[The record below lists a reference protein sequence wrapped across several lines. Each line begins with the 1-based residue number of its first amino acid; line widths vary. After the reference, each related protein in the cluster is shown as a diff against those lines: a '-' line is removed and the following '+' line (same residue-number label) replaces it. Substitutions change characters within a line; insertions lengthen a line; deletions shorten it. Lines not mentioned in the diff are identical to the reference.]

1 MKNIRWWNRLLTLTG
16 VVSLTV
22 GCLAGCGGGEPDNGS
37 SRPGSQEESQG
48 DLESGT
54 GEASADGAELTDE
67 PENETA
73 DTGIT
78 FPLAEQVELT
88 IATPDG
94 SVASLAD
101 NLSVWE
107 EIQRRTNI
115 KINWD
120 VTASKQY
127 VEVMKLRVGAGGG
140 KLPDIMFLPNGLSLA
155 ELGAEGTI
163 LPLEDYIADSANIQK
178 AYEQFPNVKALT
190 SADGHI
196 YSVNTLNESAYFA
209 PYSFIIRKDWLDRL
223 NLEVPETIDDW
234 MTVLRAFRDEDANG
248 NGDSGDEVPFSAGGH
263 AWYTTYWANAWGLHL
278 FQSDG
283 WYPDE
288 NGRMQY
294 EFISDEAKEF
304 YTWLNAFYEEKLLDE
319 EFLTLGDENK
329 LYEKVAR
336 DEVGAFTAYPSR
348 IATLEAAL
356 ASNGVENAELIPVVP
371 PQGPYTRMTEV
382 VGDMTVNGYVVTSS
396 CEHPEVAVALMDY
409 MMSDEGKEL
418 MNFGIEGDTY
428 VKENDGTFSFTEKVT
443 ANPDGLS
450 ASEVLSSYGC
460 QLGLCY
466 IKSDKREQAMLFS
479 YPETLQQKIIDVTDA
494 TRPYMVAGMTLP
506 PATEEE
512 SEAISGLSGDLAT
525 YIWEMTGKFTVG
537 TADIEAEWDNYVSYV
552 KQLEVDRILEVK
564 QAQYDRLTSQQ

>member
-101 NLSVWE
+101 NLPVWE

-263 AWYTTYWANAWGLHL
+263 AWYKI
-278 FQSDG
+278 
-283 WYPDE
+283 
-288 NGRMQY
+288 GR
-294 EFISDEAKEF
+294 AH
-304 YTWLNAFYEEKLLDE
+304 
-319 EFLTLGDENK
+319 
-329 LYEKVAR
+329 V
-336 DEVGAFTAYPSR
+336 
-348 IATLEAAL
+348 
-356 ASNGVENAELIPVVP
+356 
-371 PQGPYTRMTEV
+371 
-382 VGDMTVNGYVVTSS
+382 
-396 CEHPEVAVALMDY
+396 
-409 MMSDEGKEL
+409 
-418 MNFGIEGDTY
+418 
-428 VKENDGTFSFTEKVT
+428 
-443 ANPDGLS
+443 
-450 ASEVLSSYGC
+450 
-460 QLGLCY
+460 
-466 IKSDKREQAMLFS
+466 
-479 YPETLQQKIIDVTDA
+479 
-494 TRPYMVAGMTLP
+494 
-506 PATEEE
+506 
-512 SEAISGLSGDLAT
+512 
-525 YIWEMTGKFTVG
+525 
-537 TADIEAEWDNYVSYV
+537 
-552 KQLEVDRILEVK
+552 
-564 QAQYDRLTSQQ
+564 